1 MTSHDFYLS
10 TSWGPAVGVGRGVRQ
25 NRHRA
30 QSPNRTGKIW
40 VNKVLLGKHIPGID
54 ALCKSYGNVGS
65 RLIIVGSAVAEDLDV
80 DPGQLLVLV
89 NGGLVLGQVREPLAH
104 GLQVA
109 LQVQDNA
116 NLNNQFSLAFHKTIK
131 LTGLPSLKAATA
143 QAAAGTEAFEI
154 WDLGDGIENPA
165 VKK

>member
-1 MTSHDFYLS
+1 MFEGVSVNTAIGLS
-10 TSWGPAVGVGRGVRQ
+10 LQ
-25 NRHRA
+25 
-30 QSPNRTGKIW
+30 TG
-40 VNKVLLGKHIPGID
+40 LGKQCRYILVVQINIQQPNID
-54 ALCKSYGNVGS
+54 ALGKANSNISSGLVVVGA
-65 RLIIVGSAVAEDLDV
+65 AVAEDLDV
-80 DPGQLLVLV
+80 DPGQLLILV

-154 WDLGDGIENPA
+154 WDLGDRIENPA

>member
-1 MTSHDFYLS
+1 MFDGVSVNTAIGLS
-10 TSWGPAVGVGRGVRQ
+10 LQ
-25 NRHRA
+25 
-30 QSPNRTGKIW
+30 TG
-40 VNKVLLGKHIPGID
+40 LGKQCRYILVVQINIQQPNID
-54 ALCKSYGNVGS
+54 ALGKANSNISSGLVVVGA
-65 RLIIVGSAVAEDLDV
+65 AVAEDLDV

-154 WDLGDGIENPA
+154 WDLGDRIENPA
-165 VKK
+165 VKKRFTPFHQKLHQAS

>member
-1 MTSHDFYLS
+1 MFEGVSVNTAIGLS
-10 TSWGPAVGVGRGVRQ
+10 LQ
-25 NRHRA
+25 
-30 QSPNRTGKIW
+30 TG
-40 VNKVLLGKHIPGID
+40 LGKQCRYILVFQINIQQPNID
-54 ALCKSYGNVGS
+54 ALGKANSNISSGLVVVGA
-65 RLIIVGSAVAEDLDV
+65 AVAEDLDV

-154 WDLGDGIENPA
+154 WDFGDGIENPA

>member
-1 MTSHDFYLS
+1 MFEGVSVSTAIGLS
-10 TSWGPAVGVGRGVRQ
+10 LQ
-25 NRHRA
+25 
-30 QSPNRTGKIW
+30 TG
-40 VNKVLLGKHIPGID
+40 LGKQCRYILVFQINIQQPNID
-54 ALCKSYGNVGS
+54 ALGKANSNISSGLVVVGA
-65 RLIIVGSAVAEDLDV
+65 AVAEDLDV

-154 WDLGDGIENPA
+154 WDLGDRIENPA
-165 VKK
+165 VKKRFTPFPQKLHQAS

>member
-1 MTSHDFYLS
+1 MFDGVSVSTAIGLS
-10 TSWGPAVGVGRGVRQ
+10 LQ
-25 NRHRA
+25 
-30 QSPNRTGKIW
+30 TG
-40 VNKVLLGKHIPGID
+40 LGKQCRYILVFQINIQQPNID
-54 ALCKSYGNVGS
+54 ALGKANSNISSGLVVVGA
-65 RLIIVGSAVAEDLDV
+65 AVAEDLDV

-154 WDLGDGIENPA
+154 WDLGDRIENPA

>member
-1 MTSHDFYLS
+1 MFEGVSVSTAIGLS
-10 TSWGPAVGVGRGVRQ
+10 LQ
-25 NRHRA
+25 
-30 QSPNRTGKIW
+30 TG
-40 VNKVLLGKHIPGID
+40 LGKQCRYILVVQINIQQPNID
-54 ALCKSYGNVGS
+54 ALGKANSDISSGLVVVGA
-65 RLIIVGSAVAEDLDV
+65 AVAEDLDV

-109 LQVQDNA
+109 LQVQYNA

-154 WDLGDGIENPA
+154 WDLGDRIENPA

>member
-1 MTSHDFYLS
+1 MFDGVSVNTAIGLS
-10 TSWGPAVGVGRGVRQ
+10 LQ
-25 NRHRA
+25 
-30 QSPNRTGKIW
+30 TG
-40 VNKVLLGKHIPGID
+40 LGKLYRYVLVVQINIQQPNID
-54 ALCKSYGNVGS
+54 ALGKANSNISSGLVVVGA
-65 RLIIVGSAVAEDLDV
+65 AVAEDLDV

-154 WDLGDGIENPA
+154 WDLGDRIENP
-165 VKK
+165 

>member
-1 MTSHDFYLS
+1 MFEGVSVNTAIGLS
-10 TSWGPAVGVGRGVRQ
+10 LQ
-25 NRHRA
+25 
-30 QSPNRTGKIW
+30 TG
-40 VNKVLLGKHIPGID
+40 LGKQCRYILVVQINIQQPNID
-54 ALCKSYGNVGS
+54 TLGKTNSNISSGLVVVGA
-65 RLIIVGSAVAEDLDV
+65 AVAEDLDV

-154 WDLGDGIENPA
+154 WDLGDRIENPA
-165 VKK
+165 VKKRFTPFHQKLHQAS

>member
-1 MTSHDFYLS
+1 MINQEPDVDT
-10 TSWGPAVGVGRGVRQ
+10 
-25 NRHRA
+25 
-30 QSPNRTGKIW
+30 
-40 VNKVLLGKHIPGID
+40 LGKSDSNISSG
-54 ALCKSYGNVGS
+54 LVVVGA
-65 RLIIVGSAVAEDLDV
+65 AVAEDLDV

-154 WDLGDGIENPA
+154 WDLRDRIENPA
-165 VKK
+165 VIK